1 MGQRI
6 FEDKNII
13 ENKFRENVINK
24 RRELN
29 IEEDEDYCVI
39 NMDETAIFLEMSFN
53 TIIDF
58 KGNKHINI
66 DINGRENYRITALL
80 SGAMVQN

>member
-1 MGQRI
+1 LGQRI

-29 IEEDEDYCVI
+29 IEEDEDYYLV
-39 NMDETAIFLEMSFN
+39 EPEM
-53 TIIDF
+53 
-58 KGNKHINI
+58 
-66 DINGRENYRITALL
+66 A
-80 SGAMVQN
+80 QN